1 MLERLIGHRYETL
14 NELKNDIENL
24 TGKKVECIEN
34 GECDRI
40 EDMDFVIDYYFNDE
54 DVDVVHSI
62 YYLKDNCGNYYITE
76 V

>member
-24 TGKKVECIEN
+24 TGKKVECIEH

-40 EDMDFVIDYYFNDE
+40 EDMDFVIGYYFNDE

-62 YYLKDNCGNYYITE
+62 YYLKDNGGNYYITE